1 MGHDNC
7 RPMVGSIAEAV
18 VGPGAVKWE
27 AYLPWFWQQQQS
39 ARSPGVGEKGEVGSG
54 NFWPWWCCSARNLSG
69 ADQRWKY
76 GTNVLCD
83 HIIHGSYKNETTPFP
98 LINFCMFLLNMHMH
112 WCLGVW
118 VFFWENDLS
127 AYHCIAYLYSI
138 GVSGKHRWW
147 SYLICGYN
155 FVSSRMVSRKWGR
168 EKISISLSSGHTTL
182 WTKMEAVLAQGC
194 NLHLFWYLEDLW

>member
-39 ARSPGVGEKGEVGSG
+39 ARSPEVGEKGEVGSG

-118 VFFWENDLS
+118 VFFLGKWPICISL
-127 AYHCIAYLYSI
+127 HCISVQYRSI
-138 GVSGKHRWW
+138 W
-147 SYLICGYN
+147 
-155 FVSSRMVSRKWGR
+155 
-168 EKISISLSSGHTTL
+168 ETQ
-182 WTKMEAVLAQGC
+182 KMKL
-194 NLHLFWYLEDLW
+194 LDLWIQLCIIEDGVKEMRKRKNKHIAVIRPHHPVD